1 MARRDRQIGIVP
13 IWQPK
18 IDRRLFVLALLALV
32 DQLVAEEAA
41 TEARQLSAGKAQSDE
56 GERDD

>member
-1 MARRDRQIGIVP
+1 MARRNRPIGIVP

-32 DQLVAEEAA
+32 DQLVAEEAVA
-41 TEARQLSAGKAQSDE
+41 KAKQPVVDAESDR
-56 GERDD
+56 GERHD